1 MEHVKG
7 PDIPMNKDET
17 ITRLVETYQMDLLRM
32 SFVYLRDRAL
42 AEDAVQETFVKAY
55 KSLDSFRGDSSE
67 KTWPTRILIN
77 TCKDTLKTSWFRHLD
92 RRMTPED
99 LPEPAAPQDGDEG
112 ALMDEILR
120 LPAKYKDVILL
131 YYYENMPE
139 REIADA
145 LSIGVST
152 VSVRLS
158 KARKKLR
165 ITLEGGPRHE

>member
-7 PDIPMNKDET
+7 PDIPMDKDET
-17 ITRLVETYQMDLLRM
+17 ITRLVETYQTDLLRI
-32 SFVYLRDRAL
+32 SYVYLRDRAL

-67 KTWPTRILIN
+67 KTWLTRILIN
-77 TCKDTLKTSWFRHLD
+77 TCKDMLKGSWFRRLD
-92 RRMTPED
+92 RRITPED
-99 LPEPAAPQDGDEG
+99 LPEPAAPEDREES

-131 YYYENMPE
+131 YYYQNMPE
-139 REIADA
+139 REISEA
-145 LSIGVST
+145 LNIGLST
-152 VSVRLS
+152 VSIRLS

>member
-7 PDIPMNKDET
+7 PDIPMDKDKT
-17 ITRLVETYQMDLLRM
+17 ITRLVEAYQTDLLRI
-32 SFVYLRDRAL
+32 SYVYLRDRAL

-67 KTWPTRILIN
+67 KTWLTRILIN
-77 TCKDTLKTSWFRHLD
+77 TSKDMLKAAWFRHLD
-92 RRMTPED
+92 RSVTPEE
-99 LPEPAAPQDGDEG
+99 LPECEAAEDGDEG

-139 REIADA
+139 RDVAAA
-145 LSIGVST
+145 LNIGLST
-152 VSVRLS
+152 VSVRLA
-158 KARKKLR
+158 KAKKKLR